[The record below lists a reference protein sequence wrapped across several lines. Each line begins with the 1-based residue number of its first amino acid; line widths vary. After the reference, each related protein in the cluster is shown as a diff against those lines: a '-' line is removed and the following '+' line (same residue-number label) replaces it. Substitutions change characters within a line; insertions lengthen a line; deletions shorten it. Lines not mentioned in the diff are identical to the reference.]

1 MAAPPAV
8 LSPAARLPVELI
20 EMICEELAVLD
31 LRVRNPGTTTRYMY
45 SQQAALASAALV
57 SRIWAGPAQTA
68 LLHSLRFDTADEC
81 ADFLAAMEHNP
92 HLLGLPRAIDFCV
105 TGFIQDDDEAP
116 LDMPN
121 FIATLLEKCR
131 NLETVHIYAERS
143 ISSLG
148 FDFAIRNMRHL
159 RHSVF
164 EANPMLGET
173 NNWFNDS
180 IRQLPSHVRV
190 VGAYDDAVELD
201 IVFDLPFNLDLL
213 EYRYMR
219 DEPSLLFHCL
229 DALLEAED
237 RPFRV
242 SRLNVYV
249 EPDLDLPVVLPM
261 VSADIVKDYT
271 ASFAACGV
279 VFQLLELAWS

>member
-1 MAAPPAV
+1 MDHAP
-8 LSPAARLPVELI
+8 RL
-20 EMICEELAVLD
+20 
-31 LRVRNPGTTTRYMY
+31 
-45 SQQAALASAALV
+45 LV
-57 SRIWAGPAQTA
+57 I
-68 LLHSLRFDTADEC
+68 
-81 ADFLAAMEHNP
+81 
-92 HLLGLPRAIDFCV
+92 PRTISFWV
-105 TGFIQDDDEAP
+105 GGFIEDDDEAP

-159 RHSVF
+159 RHFVF

-173 NNWFNDS
+173 NRWFNDS

-190 VGAYDDAVELD
+190 VGAYDDAVDLD
-201 IVFDLPFNLDLL
+201 IVFNLPFNLDLL

-219 DEPSLLFHCL
+219 DEPSVLYEDL
-229 DALLEAED
+229 DEVLEVED

-242 SRLNVYV
+242 SRLTVYV
-249 EPDLDLPVVLPM
+249 EPDLDLPVVAPM

-271 ASFAACGV
+271 ASFAARGV
-279 VFQLLELAWS
+279 VFQLLELAWH